1 MGIDLL
7 GKSKKASS
15 GGDASAAPPEAA
27 PSKVKKSANPSMAEL
42 KNKVGGLSAK
52 LGLDAKLKKKA
63 DKSSTA
69 NEAGQR
75 PAINPKALKGY
86 LKSNLSDGIKA
97 FPRGV
102 TEITL
107 RTDLENGKSLFW
119 KLTDTSLEQ
128 ITNDEPTGLI
138 ATFGASDYRIACE
151 PKDSYSKISNM
162 LNVEADAKT
171 YPINRVKDQQAAYGS
186 AVARIMESK
195 GRLGPAQQA
204 LEALVY
210 EKLTD
215 EERDNPVVMVYGAI
229 LKDSAS
235 GTSLTIL
242 YAKDTLGGT
251 SRPQIVINSD
261 NPEFV
266 LNQFLGSKKIPK
278 NNAKVYWFSN
288 SELLSKAYEI
298 QLYPNEPVFQ
308 GVAVR
313 KLLWLGVISSAVAA
327 VGGGGWLSIE
337 IARNQI
343 LKVTAAN
350 AAENTKRL
358 IDANSQAIAGS
369 LTSFGK
375 IMAIDLNK
383 GLELV
388 YQSYLRG
395 TKATLSSDSTGFN
408 IQLKLEMKNELGT
421 STSGNSTFKF
431 RESADLK
438 AMMDFN
444 PPEGCT
450 KNELIINGDINEAE
464 LAINCP
470 VSDTRLSGYRS
481 Q

>member
-1 MGIDLL
+1 MAIDLL
-7 GKSKKASS
+7 GKSKKASA
-15 GGDASAAPPEAA
+15 GGEASAAPPEAA
-27 PSKVKKSANPSMAEL
+27 SSSAKKSANQSVTDL
-42 KNKVGGLSAK
+42 KNKLSGISSK
-52 LGLDAKLKKKA
+52 LGLDAKLKKKVG
-63 DKSSTA
+63 KTA
-69 NEAGQR
+69 VVPENGSK
-75 PAINPKALKGY
+75 PALNPKALKGY
-86 LKSNLSDGIKA
+86 LKSNLSDGVKA

-102 TEITL
+102 TEMTL

-119 KLTDTSLEQ
+119 RLTDTSLEQ
-128 ITNDEPTGLI
+128 ITSEEPTGLI
-138 ATFGASDYRIACE
+138 ASFGANDFRIACE

-171 YPINRVKDQQAAYGS
+171 YPINRIKDQLAAYGT
-186 AVARIMESK
+186 AVTRIMEST
-195 GRLGPAQQA
+195 GRIGPGQQA
-204 LEALVY
+204 LEALVA

-215 EERDNPVVMVYGAI
+215 EEKENPVVMVYGAV
-229 LKDSAS
+229 LKDSSS

-242 YAKDTLGGT
+242 FSKDTLGGT

-266 LNQFLGSKKIPK
+266 LNQFLTSKKIPK

-288 SELLSKAYEI
+288 SELLSKAYEVH
-298 QLYPNEPVFQ
+298 LYPNEPVFQ
-308 GVAVR
+308 GIAIR
-313 KLLWLGVISSAVAA
+313 KLLWLGVIASAVGAI
-327 VGGGGWLSIE
+327 GGGGWFSIE

-343 LKVTAAN
+343 LKVTATN
-350 AAENTKRL
+350 ASENTKKL

-388 YQSYLRG
+388 NTTYLRG

-408 IQLKLEMKNELGT
+408 ILLKIEMKNDLGVAAT
-421 STSGNSTFKF
+421 GNSTFKF

-438 AMMDFN
+438 ALLDFT

-450 KNELIINGDINEAE
+450 KNELITNGDINEAE